1 MSFLS
6 RRPSRSGNRE
16 GDAGRDDEYDDYDY
30 APDGYR
36 ADQDENWSPG
46 EYFSPEGIK
55 GRWAD
60 GQRPGER
67 PAARGRR
74 GDSGRGDA
82 GRGDS
87 GRGDMGRGDSGRA
100 DSARGDSARGDAGH
114 GYQDRAG
121 GGYEDDG
128 YNGYGPGGYGTDEY
142 ATGAYDLPEGA
153 DEERGERGG
162 RRRKERG
169 ERGSRLRIGRRDR
182 GEEIWPD
189 DGVSDEDYWASVASD
204 RPLNG
209 VTPAVEADLP
219 LPADSRPTPRPAGRG
234 SNDDLRAAGSRA
246 GTDPRS
252 TGDQRFGDDQRGGS
266 GRLGPPPGLVGD
278 YQPVGGVGSGGAS
291 PGGASSGRAG
301 SGPMAGYAPTGG
313 ARPGTG
319 PMAARPGTGPI
330 SAWSSQAGYA
340 PSATGPRPSFQP
352 GSGSAAGRATGA
364 RPSDRA
370 VDRAADWGE
379 RTERIERVNAA
390 GYPEPRA
397 NSRGQA
403 PGRPGGSAVGA
414 ASDPFG
420 AATPPDAPGRG
431 RGEISRGD
439 NGRLDNNS
447 RVDNGRPDH
456 GRIDGPD
463 WRTPDRRERGRDA
476 NRDPSRASG
485 GWPAAG
491 RGGLSGADR
500 TADRPGAD
508 DPLTSTA
515 YSRASASDSDG
526 RSYRVA
532 ARRSQAQAKLTE
544 QTQIFSAPTG
554 YPSDQHRTGP
564 YETGRTGE
572 YPARP
577 YDTGAAGAPGGARG
591 GQYQTGATGEYPTG
605 QHRSAGVS
613 GVPGKSAADQYRTGD
628 YPTGDYRGGEYQT
641 GEYAHYRSDSQP
653 SDGRYPGY
661 SASQPGAPALPS
673 SAVGSGQPGQPSR
686 RGPQAPVGPG
696 GLNTASGPNGFGG
709 QPTGSQG
716 RVSQPNAIGATSGPY
731 PTEQPRPRP
740 QRPQS
745 QPPQS
750 QPSQSHAPQSH
761 APQSHAPQSHAP
773 QSQPPRQ
780 PVQPHL
786 PASGGQGANGPGGG
800 SPAGGAPSRSLPA
813 STGRNPYESAVTGSY
828 PYPSQPYPARPG
840 PSANRTSDANPALDG
855 RDGRDGRYYRPG
867 SAQPDG
873 YDPDNDGYGAPR
885 DRRY

>member
-36 ADQDENWSPG
+36 ADEDENWSPG

-60 GQRPGER
+60 GQHPGER

-74 GDSGRGDA
+74 GDSGRGDV
-82 GRGDS
+82 
-87 GRGDMGRGDSGRA
+87 GRGDSGRA
-100 DSARGDSARGDAGH
+100 DSARGDSGQ
-114 GYQDRAG
+114 GYRDRTG
-121 GGYEDDG
+121 GGYDDD
-128 YNGYGPGGYGTDEY
+128 GYGPGGYGADEY

-153 DEERGERGG
+153 DEERGDRGG
-162 RRRKERG
+162 KRRKERG

-209 VTPAVEADLP
+209 VNPAIEADLP
-219 LPADSRPTPRPAGRG
+219 LPADSRPTGRPAGRG
-234 SNDDLRAAGSRA
+234 GNEDMRAATGSRP
-246 GTDPRS
+246 GTDPRAAV
-252 TGDQRFGDDQRGGS
+252 DQRFGDDQRGGT

-278 YQPVGGVGSGGAS
+278 YQPGGGAS
-291 PGGASSGRAG
+291 PGALNSGRAG

-352 GSGSAAGRATGA
+352 GSGPAAGRATGG
-364 RPSDRA
+364 RPSA
-370 VDRAADWGE
+370 ADRAADWGE
-379 RTERIERVNAA
+379 RTERIDRVNAA

-397 NSRGQA
+397 NGRGQA

-414 ASDPFG
+414 VSDPFG
-420 AATPPDAPGRG
+420 AAAAPGTTGRG
-431 RGEISRGD
+431 RVD
-439 NGRLDNNS
+439 NS
-447 RVDNGRPDH
+447 RVDTGRVDTGRIDG

-463 WRTPDRRERGRDA
+463 WRTPDRREQGRDA
-476 NRDPSRASG
+476 NREPSRVSG

-500 TADRPGAD
+500 AGDRPGD

-544 QTQIFSAPTG
+544 QTQVFSAPTG

-564 YETGRTGE
+564 YETGLTGE
-572 YPARP
+572 YPARQ

-628 YPTGDYRGGEYQT
+628 YPTGDYRGGDYRGGEYQT
-641 GEYAHYRSDSQP
+641 GDYGHYRSEAQP
-653 SDGRYPGY
+653 SDARYPGY
-661 SASQPGAPALPS
+661 SGSQSGPSGLSS
-673 SAVGSGQPGQPSR
+673 SAVASGQPGQPSR
-686 RGPQAPVGPG
+686 RGQQAPVGPG
-696 GLNTASGPNGFGG
+696 ALNTASGPNGFGG
-709 QPTGSQG
+709 QPTGSPG
-716 RVSQPNAIGATSGPY
+716 RASQPNAIGAPSGQY
-731 PTEQPRPRP
+731 PAEQPRHR
-740 QRPQS
+740 QHRPQS

-750 QPSQSHAPQSH
+750 QSPQQSQP
-761 APQSHAPQSHAP
+761 PVSHAP

-780 PVQPHL
+780 PVQPHV
-786 PASGGQGANGPGGG
+786 PTSGGQGANGQGGG
-800 SPAGGAPSRSLPA
+800 SPTGGAPGRSLPA

-840 PSANRTSDANPALDG
+840 PSANRTSDANPALEGRDG

-873 YDPDNDGYGAPR
+873 YDSDNDNYGAPR

>member
-36 ADQDENWSPG
+36 ADEDENWSPG

-67 PAARGRR
+67 PATRGRR
-74 GDSGRGDA
+74 GDSGRA
-82 GRGDS
+82 DS
-87 GRGDMGRGDSGRA
+87 GRADSGRA
-100 DSARGDSARGDAGH
+100 DSARGDSGQ
-114 GYQDRAG
+114 GYQERTG
-121 GGYEDDG
+121 GGYDDGG

-142 ATGAYDLPEGA
+142 ATGAYDVPEGA
-153 DEERGERGG
+153 DEERGDRGG
-162 RRRKERG
+162 KRRKERG

-209 VTPAVEADLP
+209 GNPAIEADLP
-219 LPADSRPTPRPAGRG
+219 LPADSRPTGRPAGRG
-234 SNDDLRAAGSRA
+234 SNEDMRAATGSRPGA
-246 GTDPRS
+246 DPRAV
-252 TGDQRFGDDQRGGS
+252 GDQRFGDDQRGGA

-278 YQPVGGVGSGGAS
+278 YQPGGGSGGGAS
-291 PGGASSGRAG
+291 PGGVNSGRAG

-319 PMAARPGTGPI
+319 PMAVRPGTGPI

-352 GSGSAAGRATGA
+352 GSGPAAGRATGG
-364 RPSDRA
+364 RPS
-370 VDRAADWGE
+370 AADWGE
-379 RTERIERVNAA
+379 RTERIDRVNAA

-397 NSRGQA
+397 NGRGQA
-403 PGRPGGSAVGA
+403 PGRPGGSAAGA
-414 ASDPFG
+414 ASDPFRAP
-420 AATPPDAPGRG
+420 AAPGTPGRG
-431 RGEISRGD
+431 RVD
-439 NGRLDNNS
+439 NS
-447 RVDNGRPDH
+447 RVDTGRIDTGRIDN

-463 WRTPDRRERGRDA
+463 WRTPDRREQGRDA
-476 NRDPSRASG
+476 NREPNRASG

-491 RGGLSGADR
+491 RGGVSGADR
-500 TADRPGAD
+500 AGDRPGAD

-544 QTQIFSAPTG
+544 QTQVFSAPTG

-564 YETGRTGE
+564 YETGLTGE
-572 YPARP
+572 YPARQ
-577 YDTGAAGAPGGARG
+577 YETGAAGAPGGARG
-591 GQYQTGATGEYPTG
+591 GQYQTGVTGEYPTG

-628 YPTGDYRGGEYQT
+628 YPTGDYRGADYQT
-641 GEYAHYRSDSQP
+641 GEYGHYRSDAQP
-653 SDGRYPGY
+653 SDARYAGY
-661 SASQPGAPALPS
+661 SGSQSGLSGQPS
-673 SAVGSGQPGQPSR
+673 AAVGSGQPGQPSR
-686 RGPQAPVGPG
+686 RGQQAPVGPG

-709 QPTGSQG
+709 QPTGSTG
-716 RVSQPNAIGATSGPY
+716 RASQPNAIGAPSGQY
-731 PTEQPRPRP
+731 PAEQPRHR
-740 QRPQS
+740 QHRPQS

-750 QPSQSHAPQSH
+750 QP
-761 APQSHAPQSHAP
+761 P
-773 QSQPPRQ
+773 QSQPSLSHAPLSHAPLSHAPRAHAPQAQPPRQ
-780 PVQPHL
+780 TVQPHV
-786 PASGGQGANGPGGG
+786 PTSGGQGANGQGGG

-813 STGRNPYESAVTGSY
+813 GSGRNPYESAVTGSY

-840 PSANRTSDANPALDG
+840 PSANRTSDANPAA
-855 RDGRDGRYYRPG
+855 DGRDGRYYRPEP
-867 SAQPDG
+867 AQPDR
-873 YDPDNDGYGAPR
+873 YDPDNDNYGAPR